1 MGVLKNFRGDGPD
14 AWFTTGLLVVRLL
27 KKVCVVFLRTFVW
40 GFLRTFVVFLRTFGV
55 GVLKNFCGGS

>member
-40 GFLRTFVVFLRTFGV
+40 GFLRTFVGVF
-55 GVLKNFCGGS
+55 KNFWCGGS